1 LPEGFNFKY
10 DTAYIG
16 TGIIGPKFH
25 IMGSQAPVLPEAA
38 ISPQDILD
46 VQAGR
51 KHLYLWGWAK
61 YFDVFPGTRE
71 HITRFCWIVTP
82 IGDPLAYDQN
92 LKQGDTKLLVFNF
105 IHNAEGNY
113 ADDT

>member
-1 LPEGFNFKY
+1 
-10 DTAYIG
+10 
-16 TGIIGPKFH
+16 
-25 IMGSQAPVLPEAA
+25 MLPEAA